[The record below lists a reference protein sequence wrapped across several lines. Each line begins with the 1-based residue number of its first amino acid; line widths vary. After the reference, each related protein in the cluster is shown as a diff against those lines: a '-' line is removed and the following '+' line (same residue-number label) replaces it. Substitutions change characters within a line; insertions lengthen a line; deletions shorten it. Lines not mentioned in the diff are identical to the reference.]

1 MWLSVEKLF
10 SMISLHYSVTEKCG
24 AGNTG
29 CHQQQDLDTSLS
41 PTNLVNDDLI
51 DTEEKLRVSNMSH

>member
-1 MWLSVEKLF
+1 MWLLGEKLF

-29 CHQQQDLDTSLS
+29 CHQQHDLDTSFS
-41 PTNLVNDDLI
+41 PTDLINDDLI
-51 DTEEKLRVSNMSH
+51 DTE